1 METQH
6 NNTAHNCK
14 LPRALLAAVFAV
26 GLAVLASPVAAEGW
40 YAGASAAKVENRNW
54 CDASPVGC
62 DDKDSGWKIFVGNQL
77 NRFVGYE
84 FGYTD
89 LGQLT
94 AAGSTV
100 EADGVIASLVGMIPV
115 GEMFSITARVGTF
128 HWNSDVQS
136 TNPALSR
143 KKDGTNLTVG
153 IGAKIPLGK
162 RVDVRVEWERYDV
175 DDDDYSFLSA
185 GIAFNFGK

>member
-6 NNTAHNCK
+6 NTAHNRK
-14 LPRALLAAVFAV
+14 LPRALLAAVFTA
-26 GLAVLASPVAAEGW
+26 GLAVLPGPVAAEGW
-40 YAGASAAKVENRNW
+40 YVGASSGKAENRNW
-54 CDASPVGC
+54 CDVSPAAC
-62 DDKDSGWKIFVGNQL
+62 DDKDSGWKIFAGNQL

-94 AAGSTV
+94 NTGITA
-100 EADGVIASLVGMIPV
+100 EADGVVVSLVGMIPV
-115 GEMFSITARVGTF
+115 GEMFSIAARVGAF
-128 HWNSDVQS
+128 RWNSDINS
-136 TNPALSR
+136 TTPSLSR
-143 KKDGTNLTVG
+143 SRDGTNLTVG
-153 IGAKIPLGK
+153 VGAKIPLGK

>member
-6 NNTAHNCK
+6 NTAHNRK
-14 LPRALLAAVFAV
+14 LPPALLAAVFAA
-26 GLAVLASPVAAEGW
+26 GLVVLAGPVAAEGW
-40 YAGASAAKVENRNW
+40 YAGASSGKIENRNW
-54 CDASPVGC
+54 CDVNLGSC

-77 NRFVGYE
+77 NRFIGYE

-94 AAGSTV
+94 DTGTTA
-100 EADGVIASLVGMIPV
+100 EADGVVVSLVGMIPV
-115 GEMFSITARVGTF
+115 GEMFSIAARVGAF
-128 HWNSDVQS
+128 HWNADVS
-136 TNPALSR
+136 SATPSLSR
-143 KKDGTNLTVG
+143 SRDGTNMTLGV
-153 IGAKIPLGK
+153 GAKIPLGK

-175 DDDDYSFLSA
+175 DDDDYSLLSA